1 MTKERSFKR
10 LVRARMD
17 KTGESYTAARAV
29 LLAAVTEP
37 SGPEAVLVASDAD
50 IRRRTGRGWEQWFD
64 LLDEWGAGDLG
75 HRATAKRVAE
85 LLGIRPLAWEAQA
98 VTTSYERARGLRAA
112 GERVDGFGMSA
123 SRTIAAT
130 PDAVFDAF
138 TDPARRAQWLP
149 DSDLS
154 ERTATRP
161 LRARFDWG
169 DGTSRVHVVLRQQGP
184 SKTTVSVD
192 HARLADSSEVDKQ
205 KAYWRERL
213 SVLKALLEGGGI
225 DA

>member
-17 KTGESYTAARAV
+17 KTGESYTAARRS

-37 SGPEAVLVASDAD
+37 SEPEAVLVASDID
-50 IRRRTGRGWEQWFD
+50 IRRRTGRSWEQWFD
-64 LLDEWGAGDLG
+64 LLDEWGAGELG

-98 VTTSYERARGLRAA
+98 VTTSYERARGLRSV

-123 SRTIAAT
+123 SRTIAAS

-138 TDPARRAQWLP
+138 TDAAQRARWLP
-149 DSDLS
+149 DADLS

-169 DGTSRVHVVLRQQGP
+169 DGVSRVHVVLREQGP
-184 SKTTVSVD
+184 AKTVVSVD
-192 HARLADSSEVDKQ
+192 HARLADASEVDKQ

-213 SVLKALLEGGGI
+213 LVLKGLVEGGGI